1 MVLVEQG
8 NMVLSDGKTEI
19 PKFCIAQ
26 INYSYAGN
34 EFLQMDKIAIHQFWI
49 AKNIFT
55 TRLPIR
61 RSRSGSQS
69 WSGGPGQGRAT

>member
-49 AKNIFT
+49 AKNIFW
-55 TRLPIR
+55 R
-61 RSRSGSQS
+61 
-69 WSGGPGQGRAT
+69 